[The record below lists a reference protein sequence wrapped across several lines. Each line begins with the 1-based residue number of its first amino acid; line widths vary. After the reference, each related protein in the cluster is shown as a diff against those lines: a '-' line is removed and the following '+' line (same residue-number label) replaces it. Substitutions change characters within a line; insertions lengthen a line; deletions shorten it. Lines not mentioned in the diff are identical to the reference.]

1 MPEKDQTTPT
11 FWLNYPPLRNPV
23 IAGSLALLVFALE
36 YTEVIGDGLSMW
48 AYLFAI
54 IFGGYLWAR
63 EGLEEVI
70 QEHEI
75 GIPILMIGATV
86 GAIYL
91 GMWDEA
97 AALVILFGIAEGIEE
112 YTFSKTR
119 NAIRSLLDLAP
130 KQARVNRDGKEHLIA
145 AEELNL
151 GDEFIV
157 LPGEAVPTDGIIL
170 EGETSLDE
178 SLVTGES
185 IPVNKR
191 PGDKVFPATINGQ
204 ATLTV
209 RATST
214 FADNTLSRIINLVEN
229 AQEQKGRAQAW
240 MERFGRRYSPAI
252 LLVSILMVLSP
263 LFFQL
268 DTAYWIEKAVIL
280 LVAAAPCALVISLP
294 IAMASGISGSAK
306 RGILIKG
313 GAHLEHLGTIKTIAM
328 DKTGTLTHGKP
339 NVTDVITLQGSENDV
354 ISFASGLEQYSN
366 HPLAQAIVK
375 YAKQKQIGIA
385 ETDNTGAI
393 FGSGV
398 KGDIHADTWYLGNPK
413 LFSDM
418 GMELGEHET
427 AINELQSE
435 GKTVVVLGNS
445 QTITGMIAIQDTIRE
460 NAIEV
465 IKRLHALGLRT
476 VMLTGD
482 NPRTA
487 KRIAQELCIDDIR
500 AELKPE
506 DKVAAVEELMKDGP
520 TLMVGDGVND
530 APALATATCGMAMGA
545 AGSDAAIE
553 AADIALMADDLS
565 KIEEAMQIGQKAR
578 HISKQNILFSIVVLA
593 VLIPAGVGGFVT
605 IAATVLAH
613 EASEL
618 LAVANGLRAGQF
630 GPDSGETSL

>member
-1 MPEKDQTTPT
+1 MSDTNESQTK
-11 FWLNYPPLRNPV
+11 FWLNYPPLRNPI
-23 IAGSLALLVFALE
+23 IAGSFALLAFILE
-36 YTEVIGDGLSMW
+36 YIEIIGNDISMW
-48 AYLFAI
+48 IYLISI
-54 IFGGYLWAR
+54 IYGGYIWAK
-63 EGLEEVI
+63 EGVEEVI
-70 QEHEI
+70 LEHEI
-75 GIPILMIGATV
+75 GIPILMIGATI

-97 AALVILFGIAEGIEE
+97 VALVILYGIAEGVEE

-119 NAIRSLLDLAP
+119 SAIRSLLDLAP
-130 KQARVNRDGKEHLIA
+130 KQARVSRDGKQYLIP
-145 AEELNL
+145 AEEINL

-157 LPGEAVPTDGIIL
+157 LPGESIPTDGIIL
-170 EGETSLDE
+170 KGETSLDE

-185 IPVNKR
+185 IPINKR

-204 ATLTV
+204 ATLII

-240 MERFGRRYSPAI
+240 MERFGRRYSPMI
-252 LLVSILMVLSP
+252 LLISILMVIAP

-268 DTAYWIEKAVIL
+268 DTSYWIEKAVIL

-313 GAHLEHLGTIKTIAM
+313 GAHLENLGTIKTIAM

-339 NVTDVITLQGSENDV
+339 NVTNVIALQDNENNV
-354 ISFASGLEQYSN
+354 ISIASGLEQYSS
-366 HPLAQAIVK
+366 HPLAQAIIK
-375 YAKQKQIGIA
+375 YAKQKQISIA
-385 ETDNTGAI
+385 NIDNTEAI

-398 KGDIHADTWYLGNPK
+398 KGNISTDTWYLGNPQ

-418 GMELGEHET
+418 NIEFSEHE
-427 AINELQSE
+427 AIINQLQSE
-435 GKTVVVLGNS
+435 GKTVVMLGTNHVV
-445 QTITGMIAIQDTIRE
+445 TGIIAIQDTIRE
-460 NAIEV
+460 NAVEV
-465 IKRLHALGLRT
+465 IKRLHALGIRI

-482 NPRTA
+482 NQKTA
-487 KRIAQELCIDDIR
+487 QRIATELGIDEVR

-506 DKVAAVEELMKDGP
+506 DKVIAVQELMKEGP

-578 HISKQNILFSIVVLA
+578 YISKQNILFSIIVLA
-593 VLIPAGVGGFVT
+593 ILIPAGVGGFIS
-605 IAATVLAH
+605 IAVAVLVH

-618 LAVANGLRAGQF
+618 LAVANGVRAGRF
-630 GPDSGETSL
+630 IKK